1 MPLEQLPSLNLRIKQ
16 LIDYYSDGNVN
27 NFADKLVSI
36 SQQRLNRLFNID
48 SRTGKYPTPTTDI
61 LVAITEMFVEI
72 NAVWLLTGNGEMF
85 NTPVLNGRINSNTP
99 NPVYTESDQNYT
111 KSASTLTP
119 KQGKKLT
126 PALTPTLNMGV
137 PQVVT
142 VDNLGRDNVPLVP
155 VRARAGYLS
164 GYGDPEYI
172 KELPSYNLPTLRN
185 GTYRAFEVEGHSMTP
200 TLKNHDIVVGEWVEN
215 LDYIKDDRVYIV
227 VTKTSGIVVKR
238 VLNRIF
244 EYGFIVA
251 KSDAVNNR
259 QDYPNLKIMPEDIIE
274 IWYARLYIS
283 AEFKAPSDMWQRLND
298 LEAGLEMVKKK
309 LGE

>member
-1 MPLEQLPSLNLRIKQ
+1 MSGNRVIDRLLEYLNYKGISNSKAEKELGLANAYLRNTAKEGRQGSITSDILAKIENTYLDIN
-16 LIDYYSDGNVN
+16 LIW
-27 NFADKLVSI
+27 LI
-36 SQQRLNRLFNID
+36 
-48 SRTGKYPTPTTDI
+48 TGK
-61 LVAITEMFVEI
+61 
-72 NAVWLLTGNGEMF
+72 GEMLNTLAVNGYKNG
-85 NTPVLNGRINSNTP
+85 NTPEP
-99 NPVYTESDQNYT
+99 QYTESDHNYT
-111 KSASTLTP
+111 KSANSLTP
-119 KQGKKLT
+119 KKGKILT
-126 PALTPTLNMGV
+126 PRLTPKLNMGM
-137 PQVVT
+137 PHVVT
-142 VDNLGRDNVPLVP
+142 IDNLGRDNVALVP

-185 GTYRAFEVEGHSMTP
+185 GTYRAFEIEGHSMTP

-215 LDYIKDDRVYIV
+215 LDHIRDDRVYIV